1 MKRANTILAIIL
13 SAIMAGCG
21 GRSKQSTDDFVTIDV
36 TKSYPQKELILQ
48 DFMDAEYI
56 ALDDADEFVTQGL
69 VQAIGKELILVTN
82 QFNDGDIFLFDR
94 NGKGVRKI
102 NRRGG
107 GSEEYLSISNIIL
120 DEDSGELFIA
130 DNTARKIMVYD
141 LLGKFK
147 RTIHYREG
155 SSYGNIYSFNREN
168 LICRDI
174 WFEIQSQTTIPFCII
189 SKQDESITDISIS
202 YNEKK
207 TTYLSQVSDR
217 SVNIMRMSY
226 SPVIPYDDSWIL
238 VEPSSDTIF
247 RFFPDNSMIPF
258 LIRTPSIQSMDPE
271 VFLFP
276 GILTDRY
283 LFMKTERKEYN
294 FSTGQGFPKKH
305 LMYDRQ
311 DEAILEYTVFNDDYS
326 NKTIVDMTQK
336 TVNSEI
342 AFLQRIEAYE
352 LVESY
357 GKSQLK
363 GRLKEIAAEL
373 NEESNPVIMLVK
385 YRK

>member
-1 MKRANTILAIIL
+1 MRRANTILAIIL
-13 SAIMAGCG
+13 LAVMAGCG
-21 GRSKQSTDDFVTIDV
+21 GRRKQSTDDIIAVDV

-48 DFMDAEYI
+48 DFMDVEYI
-56 ALDDADEFVTQGL
+56 ALDDADEFVTQGM
-69 VQAIGKELILVTN
+69 VQAIGKEIILVTN
-82 QFNDGDIFLFDR
+82 RINDGDIFLFDR
-94 NGKGVRKI
+94 NGKGIRKI

-107 GSEEYLSISNIIL
+107 GSEEYLSISNIVL

-130 DNTARKIMVYD
+130 DNTARKIIVYD
-141 LLGKFK
+141 LSGKFK
-147 RTIHYREG
+147 RAIRYREG
-155 SSYGNIYSFNREN
+155 SAYGSMYSFDREN

-174 WFEIQSQTTIPFCII
+174 WFEIQSKTEIPFCII
-189 SKQDESITDISIS
+189 SKQDGNVIDISIP
-202 YNEKK
+202 YKEKK
-207 TTYLSQVSDR
+207 RTSIMQVSGRD
-217 SVNIMRMSY
+217 VNIMNISY
-226 SPVIPYDDSWIL
+226 FPIIPFHDSWIL
-238 VEPSSDTIF
+238 MEPASDTIF
-247 RFFPDNSMIPF
+247 RFFPDNNMIPF

-276 GILTDRY
+276 CVLTDRY
-283 LFMKTERKEYN
+283 LFMKTEKKE
-294 FSTGQGFPKKH
+294 FSASQGFPKKY

-326 NKTIVDMTQK
+326 NKTIVDMAQN

-342 AFLQRIEAYE
+342 AFSHKIEAYE

-357 GKSQLK
+357 GKGQLK

>member
-1 MKRANTILAIIL
+1 MSLRQIT
-13 SAIMAGCG
+13 
-21 GRSKQSTDDFVTIDV
+21 
-36 TKSYPQKELILQ
+36 
-48 DFMDAEYI
+48 
-56 ALDDADEFVTQGL
+56 
-69 VQAIGKELILVTN
+69 
-82 QFNDGDIFLFDR
+82 DR
-94 NGKGVRKI
+94 NV
-102 NRRGG
+102 
-107 GSEEYLSISNIIL
+107 
-120 DEDSGELFIA
+120 D
-130 DNTARKIMVYD
+130 
-141 LLGKFK
+141 
-147 RTIHYREG
+147 
-155 SSYGNIYSFNREN
+155 
-168 LICRDI
+168 
-174 WFEIQSQTTIPFCII
+174 
-189 SKQDESITDISIS
+189 
-202 YNEKK
+202 
-207 TTYLSQVSDR
+207 
-217 SVNIMRMSY
+217 IMRMSY

-283 LFMKTERKEYN
+283 LFMKTEKKEYN
-294 FSTGQGFPKKH
+294 FSTRQGFPKKY

-326 NKTIVDMTQK
+326 SKTIIDMTQK

-342 AFLQRIEAYE
+342 AFSQKIEAYE

-357 GKSQLK
+357 GKGQLK